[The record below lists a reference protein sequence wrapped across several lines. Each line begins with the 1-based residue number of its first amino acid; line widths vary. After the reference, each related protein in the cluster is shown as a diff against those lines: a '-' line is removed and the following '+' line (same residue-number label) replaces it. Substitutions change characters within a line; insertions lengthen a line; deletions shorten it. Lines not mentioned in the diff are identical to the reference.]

1 LSWLDGIQH
10 QLLVKLLGY
19 NYTIEYKK
27 GRENKVADAPSRVKY
42 HLNAIFSSTV
52 TPNWITQIV
61 QSYTT
66 DDTWKELLSK
76 LAIDATA
83 KPNYK
88 LINGII

>member
-1 LSWLDGIQH
+1 
-10 QLLVKLLGY
+10 
-19 NYTIEYKK
+19 
-27 GRENKVADAPSRVKY
+27 
-42 HLNAIFSSTV
+42 V